1 MTLAI
6 GIDIGG
12 TKTAIG
18 VLNREGKL
26 LSKVIIPT
34 DQSVAPNIM
43 MDRINTNMQQLINDL
58 NISKKEI
65 QGIGVGAPG
74 PIDTKLGKIVCP
86 PNLPGWN
93 DFKLVED
100 LGRRVGLEVKLENDA
115 SLAGLAEMWIG
126 TAKEEKDF
134 LYMTI
139 STGIG
144 AGIIING
151 SLVAGSTGNA
161 GEVGHMVVDPSYG
174 TCKCGQK
181 GCLEWIASGTAIAR
195 QGTDLLKKDV
205 TTEEVFKMYFNK
217 DVQIVEMVN
226 DIFDR
231 LGMACVS
238 LINLLDINLLVL
250 GGGVSKVGQPMISSI
265 EKYIQNYAL
274 NPKARETKIKQASLG
289 GDVGIIGAGALIL
302 RQ

>member
-6 GIDIGG
+6 GLDIGG

-18 VLNREGKL
+18 VINQKGEL
-26 LSKVIIPT
+26 LSKTIIPT
-34 DQSVAPNIM
+34 DQSVAPNVM
-43 MDRINTNMQQLINDL
+43 MDRINANIQQLISDL
-58 NISKKEI
+58 NIDKNEI
-65 QGIGVGAPG
+65 KGVGVGAPG
-74 PIDTKLGKIVCP
+74 PIDTTLGKIVCP

-100 LGRRVGLEVKLENDA
+100 LERRVGLEVKLENDA

-151 SLVAGSTGNA
+151 SLVAGATGNA

-195 QGTDLLKKDV
+195 QGTELLKKDV
-205 TTEEVFKMYFNK
+205 TTKEVFEMYFNK
-217 DVQIVEMVN
+217 DLQIIKLVN

-238 LINLLDINLLVL
+238 LINLLDINLIVF

-265 EKYIQNYAL
+265 ERYIQNYAL
-274 NPKARETKIKQASLG
+274 NPKARGIKIKQASLG
-289 GDVGIIGAGALIL
+289 EDVGIIGAGALFL
-302 RQ
+302 NK